1 MDVAFVL
8 NMTQTEDYKDG
19 IFLLSHWKLQNIIYE
34 TADYTTKGSCGIYEI
49 ENSKGRVSYK
59 IFAGNE
65 DLHLFLKKNK
75 DKKCKQMTPVF
86 NVGEYKEYPHAEYEI
101 DF

>member
-8 NMTQTEDYKDG
+8 NMTQTEDCKDG
-19 IFLLSHWKLQNIIYE
+19 IFLLSH
-34 TADYTTKGSCGIYEI
+34 YTTKSSCGIYEI
-49 ENSKGRVSYK
+49 ENSKGRVFYK

-86 NVGEYKEYPHAEYEI
+86 NVGEYKEYSHTEVRKLTSDEI
-101 DF
+101 KQYMSER